1 MSNSF
6 QILRPINEYGEYKS
20 YFIILGE
27 RNVIFFL
34 YYQIKFY
41 PKLSLENLTSV
52 NILGSSPDSK
62 AKTSSFTLSRTL
74 RDSPLIFGPD
84 WSLLIGSLSK
94 TIESFEGRQLCRFL
108 KFAS

>member
-94 TIESFEGRQLCRFL
+94 TIESFEGRRSA
-108 KFAS
+108 AS